1 MCAETKLA
9 DADSPH
15 GQLQRGR
22 GAGYLWA
29 LREDPAVVHPLLLDC
44 IVRDP
49 RLDRQIEVRAD
60 YYAALVLQTRP
71 PLDQVDTYLRASGR
85 VESWYDGPG
94 HTLAVLGALVARGY
108 RPAAPILRDYAWYG
122 EELYTAL
129 AELGQASEPV
139 MSLVELSNLIDERCP
154 DDQSIT
160 DQTWG
165 DCDYEPWISLRKT
178 SPRIDA
184 ALTSGERQSETR
196 VRERLLKEAEMDQ
209 QYAGMSV
216 SELITAAG
224 GNGRYYRG
232 VGAAVSKKVTVADF
246 DLLVKAVSDRTND
259 RWSRVAA
266 LAGLERLADERALP
280 VLLAI
285 FESDDT
291 SMAENTVYRGA
302 RKALFALP
310 PEMILDLMRLWFED
324 GHSVMKHCAQLFL
337 RTHGTVAD
345 VDRARRALA
354 AVVQEARSGEE
365 DHYLAIAMLDI
376 LARFPERVSYSE
388 VEDAFVQAQHS
399 WTRRWAIDA
408 LIEIDRDRFARGLAV
423 ECLWDC
429 EPRVRAT
436 ACRVVN
442 LDVPSVR
449 ERLAELADDP
459 LDDDDDVRHDARQAL
474 EA

>member
-9 DADSPH
+9 DAHSLH

-44 IVRDP
+44 IVNDP
-49 RLDRQIEVRAD
+49 RQDHQIEARAD

-71 PLDQVDTYLRASGR
+71 PLDQVDAYLRASGH

-108 RPAAPILRDYAWYG
+108 RPAAPILRDYAWHG
-122 EELYTAL
+122 EELDVAL
-129 AELGQASEPV
+129 AELGRASEPV

-154 DDQSIT
+154 DDQSIE

-165 DCDYEPWISLRKT
+165 DGDYEPWTSLRMMN
-178 SPRIDA
+178 PRVDA
-184 ALTSGERQSETR
+184 VLTRAQRQSETL
-196 VRERLLKEAEMDQ
+196 VRERRMKEAEMDRW
-209 QYAGMSV
+209 YAEMSV
-216 SELITAAG
+216 SELIAVAG
-224 GNGRYYRG
+224 GNGTYYRAIG
-232 VGAAVSKKVTVADF
+232 KAVSKKVTATDF
-246 DLLVKAVSDRTND
+246 DLLVKVVSDRTND
-259 RWSRVAA
+259 RWSRITA
-266 LAGLERLADERALP
+266 LAGLERLADARALP
-280 VLLAI
+280 VLLSI
-285 FESDDT
+285 FETDDT
-291 SMAENTVYRGA
+291 SMAAYTVYRIA

-310 PEMILDLMRLWFED
+310 PEMILDLMRLWFDD

-337 RTHGTVAD
+337 KTYGTVDD

-376 LARFPERVSYSE
+376 LTRFPEGVPYSE
-388 VEDAFVQAQHS
+388 VEDAFVQGQHS

-408 LIEIDRDRFARGLAV
+408 LVAIDRDRFALGLAV

-436 ACRVVN
+436 TCRVVN
-442 LDVPSVR
+442 PDVPGVR
-449 ERLAELADDP
+449 ERLGELANDP
-459 LDDDDDVRHDARQAL
+459 LDDDVQVYARQAL
-474 EA
+474 GT